1 MLLLGQPVK
10 RFFLQPRMRF
20 SHGFLFLLG
29 IYFAS
34 TECPRNLVN
43 DVPQAE
49 TNGPPGMEP
58 EEHFIQTTFIYR
70 DLSDDDQS
78 YSRSVMDKLSSIR
91 LRLKLQARVTID
103 NENVDCTDN
112 GFSQCREYPL
122 NKPYHFL
129 VVEDSSHGAAV
140 YSVDKKYNVGK
151 PGVIEMSLLD
161 ALSRHSLQPLVT
173 YASEE
178 AEHQVGFV
186 RELSAGEI
194 DGFLQENA
202 VLEKK
207 KKSSIF
213 IRSPLELNLIDQ
225 RILDLRLP
233 NLETS
238 LGKLQV

>member
-1 MLLLGQPVK
+1 
-10 RFFLQPRMRF
+10 
-20 SHGFLFLLG
+20 
-29 IYFAS
+29 
-34 TECPRNLVN
+34 
-43 DVPQAE
+43 
-49 TNGPPGMEP
+49 
-58 EEHFIQTTFIYR
+58 
-70 DLSDDDQS
+70 
-78 YSRSVMDKLSSIR
+78 
-91 LRLKLQARVTID
+91 
-103 NENVDCTDN
+103 
-112 GFSQCREYPL
+112 
-122 NKPYHFL
+122 
-129 VVEDSSHGAAV
+129 
-140 YSVDKKYNVGK
+140 
-151 PGVIEMSLLD
+151 MSLLD

-238 LGKLQV
+238 LGKLQEFTETKLSEVLDSGKLVFVIFWSNVNSVSMHAFHLWAKASEMIDVDDDVILGFVSCHLQTDVCTAFGISHQDHHTIFAYRNRKKITTQVNLRDEEFYVEWIKMVKNHDPVNRLDSKEEFDQARKGILKGFPNVRQAVTIGTFNSEESKEFQS